1 MELENTIIDIDS
13 AFLISDIHFGV
24 RSDSVEWLEN
34 INDYFINFFIPLI
47 ETKRSKKSGVFVL
60 GDVFDNR
67 ETINIEVFNTVITI
81 FSKIAKIM
89 PVWIVVGNHDMYKKV
104 DNQINSLQLL
114 ANIPGITII
123 DENCI
128 LTIKDTKTK
137 CLMMPFTT
145 DDNEASLIL
154 SESDTDFAFLH
165 SNLAGLKYDN
175 GRNII
180 TGVQTKAYKGARI
193 FSGHIHKRQES
204 GKITYIGSP
213 YHTKRSDIGNQKGI
227 YKLDFVKDK
236 QIFYENTYS
245 PIFQKFD
252 INTLLEKTYAEVIE
266 LFRNNYTDIL
276 INKNKANYINIA
288 KVLNILQPAEFKR
301 IEFLTVDNNEGE
313 YDTQMFMND
322 NTETISIDDAIT
334 LKYEE
339 MSLTPE
345 KIKELNELNDYYNK
359 LVYNQTEKIEL

>member
-1 MELENTIIDIDS
+1 MEIKETIIDIDS

-34 INDYFINFFIPLI
+34 IRDYFVNFFIPLI
-47 ETKRSKKSGVFVL
+47 ETKKGKKSGVFVL

-67 ETINIEVFNTVITI
+67 ETINIEIFNVVIEVFA
-81 FSKIAKIM
+81 KIAKIM
-89 PVWIVVGNHDMYKKV
+89 PVWIIVGNHDMYKKT
-104 DNQINSLQLL
+104 DNQINSLQILS
-114 ANIPGITII
+114 NIPNIIII

-145 DDNEASLIL
+145 NDNEASLIL
-154 SESDTDFAFLH
+154 SESNSDFAFLH

-227 YKLDFVKDK
+227 YKLDFANDK

-252 INTLLEKTYAEVIE
+252 IKDLLERKYEDVLR

-276 INKNKANYINIA
+276 VHKNKANYINIA

-301 IEFLTVDNNEGE
+301 IEFITVDNMEGQ
-313 YDTQMFMND
+313 YDTQMFD

-359 LVYNQTEKIEL
+359 LAYNQTEKIEL